1 MKNNGYFI
9 YFLDTRSW
17 EITFI
22 IIIQEQKLC
31 YIVLLH
37 VEITP

>member
-22 IIIQEQKLC
+22 IQEQKLC